1 LKYIPAA
8 HTPEHYR
15 LFVVFNPQHEEHTM
29 TKPNQRIKRVL
40 IYSTCALTFSAI
52 SGVVNAHVCM
62 KKSYGQGYMT
72 PMHPHHMQGIP
83 AR

>member
-1 LKYIPAA
+1 
-8 HTPEHYR
+8 
-15 LFVVFNPQHEEHTM
+15 M